1 MGEGSLD
8 LFGTSHFSTFV
19 PDRNSHFLEF
29 SSGERILCN
38 IKGTDCESMELFEFR
53 FFDGNY
59 GLTDFCDDSTRI
71 IFDDISNG
79 LGILDGNHRLTSYH
93 DALQIF
99 DPDSPRSA
107 LGIFDPASPRSALGI
122 FDPDSPRSA
131 LWIFD
136 PDTPRSALWIL
147 DNENK
152 LEYTKSYGNY
162 GLKQCLGLQVLSE
175 ARTICNVKG
184 MNSAESMF
192 VGLNGNGFNMQ
203 CEYMFYALFLNF
215 DDFSFDN
222 FGNLQCAFEDTITQM
237 EFRVFHE

>member
-79 LGILDGNHRLTSYH
+79 LGILDRNHRLTSYH

-99 DPDSPRSA
+99 DPDTPRSA
-107 LGIFDPASPRSALGI
+107 FWI
-122 FDPDSPRSA
+122 FDPDS
-131 LWIFD
+131 
-136 PDTPRSALWIL
+136 PRSALWIL

-162 GLKQCLGLQVLSE
+162 GLNQCLGLQVLYE
-175 ARTICNVKG
+175 ARTICNVKE

-192 VGLNGNGFNMQ
+192 VGLNGNGFN
-203 CEYMFYALFLNF
+203 A
-215 DDFSFDN
+215 
-222 FGNLQCAFEDTITQM
+222 
-237 EFRVFHE
+237 